1 MQRSLQNGELALEYN
16 AKFREY
22 GIQILDGGSSVMQIQ
37 LCPWCGASL
46 PSSLRETWFNRLNE
60 LGIDPYEE
68 QVPPEYKTAKWWEG
82 DFELT

>member
-1 MQRSLQNGELALEYN
+1 
-16 AKFREY
+16 
-22 GIQILDGGSSVMQIQ
+22 MQIQ